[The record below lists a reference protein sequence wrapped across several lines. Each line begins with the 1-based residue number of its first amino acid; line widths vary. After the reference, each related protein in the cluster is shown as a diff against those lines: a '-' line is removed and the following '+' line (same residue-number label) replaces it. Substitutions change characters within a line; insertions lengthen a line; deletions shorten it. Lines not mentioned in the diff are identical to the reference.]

1 MAEVGSAKQVW
12 MSVDLPA
19 IRAMKDNC
27 LPTSE
32 PHDAALGKRIEHV
45 RKKPGRLTATLI
57 KLFKT
62 VADWVGRLLERVS
75 LRKQAQAMRPGLSA
89 LLGVDGL
96 KTVKSL
102 DLRVQFLAFTDGTN
116 ELVRLYGGLQD
127 VERRSGNA
135 AFSQQAA
142 HLKVKL
148 LDVITREEDPDG
160 PQRPLSYTEMGEWM
174 VKAAAVQTLAV
185 QACMLRDQMISSF
198 NGSWAR
204 SGGKGELFDSR
215 PGSMNGGKD
224 GRAQPLIVF

>member
-1 MAEVGSAKQVW
+1 MANVGSGRLVW
-12 MSVDLPA
+12 IAVDLPA
-19 IRAMKDNC
+19 LRAMKDDC

-32 PHDAALGKRIEHV
+32 PHDAALGKRIEHI
-45 RKKPGRLTATLI
+45 RKKQGRLKATLI

-62 VADWVGRLLERVS
+62 VVDWVGRLLERVS

-116 ELVRLYGGLQD
+116 ELARLYRGLQD
-127 VERRSGNA
+127 VERRSAKA
-135 AFSQQAA
+135 AFSQQAT
-142 HLKVKL
+142 HLRGQL
-148 LDVITREEDPDG
+148 LDAVTREEDLDG
-160 PQRPLSYTEMGEWM
+160 LPRHSSFTEMSDWV

-215 PGSMNGGKD
+215 PGNMNAGQD
-224 GRAQPLIVF
+224 GRAQPLLIF